1 MRLVLRLASL
11 CFRSPK
17 TPSPLWDSLEATG
30 IRPAFRFI
38 AMYDGLAEP
47 LDLIPS
53 LCSSYTHLPM
63 TKKIDLNKKK
73 GGRPPMS
80 EDERRQHPVKTGFN
94 DIDHDTLVYRA
105 DSAGMS
111 VSEFVHEAALN
122 TPIRAHISDEHIEQV
137 RGLTAMGNNLNQIA
151 RQANTS
157 GLPSVIHLVK
167 QILSDI
173 QQLIS
178 RILRGGDIG
187 S

>member
-1 MRLVLRLASL
+1 MFPVPENSVAPLGLLGSNGHTPCFSL
-11 CFRSPK
+11 HRH
-17 TPSPLWDSLEATG
+17 AN
-30 IRPAFRFI
+30 
-38 AMYDGLAEP
+38 GLAEP
-47 LDLIPS
+47 LNLIPS
-53 LCSSYTHLPM
+53 LRSSYTHLPM
-63 TKKIDLNKKK
+63 TKKINLNKKK

-94 DIDHDTLVYRA
+94 DIDHDTLIYRA
-105 DSAGMS
+105 ESAGMS

-122 TPIRAHISDEHIEQV
+122 TPIKAHISDEHIEQV

-178 RILRGGDIG
+178 RILRGGDIC